1 MHDLSE
7 KINKERIVL
16 HDLSFKEIQ
25 REYFKRIILQYVEA
39 QTNEEEKS
47 EMKEALYK
55 LNEQGQEGLDEVIE
69 RMLNDDALWA
79 QIDTSIDYYIRLLF

>member
-1 MHDLSE
+1 MNQLKD
-7 KINKERIVL
+7 VP
-16 HDLSFKEIQ
+16 FKDIQ

-39 QTNEEEKS
+39 QTNEEERC
-47 EMKEALYK
+47 EMLEALYK
-55 LNEQGQEGLDEVIE
+55 LNEQGREGIDEVVE